1 MDPEAD
7 AMIINQVGEQH
18 PVEAV
23 RARLVSRA
31 GDDVRSLGGPTVPT
45 NSSSQCNTQRGPS
58 ALGSETQH
66 FCFTLCLSY
75 RGMRREGRV
84 GMFAS
89 RYGRSAVC
97 I

>member
-31 GDDVRSLGGPTVPT
+31 GDDVRSLGGTDST
-45 NSSSQCNTQRGPS
+45 DE
-58 ALGSETQH
+58 L
-66 FCFTLCLSY
+66 
-75 RGMRREGRV
+75 
-84 GMFAS
+84 
-89 RYGRSAVC
+89 
-97 I
+97 